1 MAKSNSTQA
10 QDPVGASPYTDE
22 RFAELRLFD
31 SLPFL
36 LRQTHRQFVRS
47 LETALEPYRISPT
60 LWYFLR
66 VLWEVEGLTQAELSA
81 RVGQMTPAAVSALN
95 SLERM
100 GLVERRSD
108 PDDKRKYRI
117 FLTKKGRDLKGELI
131 PVARSVH
138 ADLLK
143 GISPLKVE
151 VAREVLRAILKNEP
165 E

>member
-1 MAKSNSTQA
+1 MAKLSSSRA
-10 QDPVGASPYTDE
+10 RAAAKLPYTDE
-22 RFAELRLFD
+22 QFEDFRLFD

-36 LRQTHRQFVRS
+36 LRQTHRQFVRA

-66 VLWEVEGLTQAELSA
+66 VLWEQEGLTQADLSA
-81 RVGQMTPAAVSALN
+81 RVGLRTPTAVSALN
-95 SLERM
+95 GLERM
-100 GLVERRSD
+100 GLIERRAD

-117 FLTKKGRDLKGELI
+117 FLTKKGRQLKGRLV

-143 GISPLKVE
+143 GLSPLKVE
-151 VAREVLRAILKNEP
+151 VTREVLRAILKNDP
-165 E
+165 A